1 MSLPLRI
8 AFSENPMVRPLKDG
22 RVKPNNIELDFVT
35 VDHPGD
41 LFYRNLKFDEFDVSE
56 MGIPWTIRI
65 MEMNEPKRWDWG
77 KLPIFLSRGTGWTN
91 LYVNAASGIHHLRDL
106 RGKKICVPEYN
117 TSMSLWLRVLMK
129 DFFGIN
135 PQDNVWYLARTEDRN
150 QGSALGVEKDAPKGI
165 DVVWLTNQ
173 QTPDGLLET
182 GEVDAAIIHPGSLGS
197 DSIDRYAGTPLTG
210 NPRIRKLFP
219 DDGKNL
225 LEDFFEQTGVY
236 QINHHVI
243 VQNRILR
250 ANPWV
255 AMELFTAF
263 QQSATIA
270 LESARRQS
278 EADSLFKNDNYPIG
292 INGIRKSFDRY
303 IQALLDG
310 DVIKTRFRVEDVY
323 FSTTLQT

>member
-1 MSLPLRI
+1 MVQPLR
-8 AFSENPMVRPLKDG
+8 DG

-41 LFYRNLKFDEFDVSE
+41 LFLRNLKFDEFDVSE

-65 MEMNEPKRWDWG
+65 LQMNEPKRWDWG

-91 LYVNAASGIHHLRDL
+91 LYVNAASGIHHLGDL
-106 RGKKICVPEYN
+106 RGKRICVPEYN
-117 TSMSLWLRVLMK
+117 TSMCLWLRVVMQ

-135 PQDNVWYLARTEDRN
+135 PKDNVWYVARTEDRN
-150 QGSALGVEKDAPKGI
+150 QGKALGVERDAPEGI
-165 DVVWLTNQ
+165 DVVWLTNE
-173 QTPDGLLET
+173 QTPDGMLER
-182 GEVDAAIIHPGSLGS
+182 GEIDAAIIHLGSLGA
-197 DSIDRYAGTPLTG
+197 DSIDRYAGIPLAD
-210 NPRIRKLFP
+210 NPKIRKLIP
-219 DDGKNL
+219 NDGKNL
-225 LEDFFEQTGVY
+225 LEEFFRKTGMY

-250 ANPWV
+250 ENPWV

-263 QQSATIA
+263 QQSKTIA
-270 LESARRQS
+270 LENARRQS

-292 INGIRKSFDRY
+292 VNSIRKSFDRY

-310 DVIKTRFRVEDVY
+310 DVIKTRLRVEDVY
-323 FSTTLQT
+323 FSTTLGT

>member
-1 MSLPLRI
+1 
-8 AFSENPMVRPLKDG
+8 
-22 RVKPNNIELDFVT
+22 
-35 VDHPGD
+35 
-41 LFYRNLKFDEFDVSE
+41 
-56 MGIPWTIRI
+56 
-65 MEMNEPKRWDWG
+65 
-77 KLPIFLSRGTGWTN
+77 
-91 LYVNAASGIHHLRDL
+91 
-106 RGKKICVPEYN
+106 
-117 TSMSLWLRVLMK
+117 
-129 DFFGIN
+129 
-135 PQDNVWYLARTEDRN
+135 
-150 QGSALGVEKDAPKGI
+150 
-165 DVVWLTNQ
+165 
-173 QTPDGLLET
+173 
-182 GEVDAAIIHPGSLGS
+182 
-197 DSIDRYAGTPLTG
+197 
-210 NPRIRKLFP
+210 
-219 DDGKNL
+219 
-225 LEDFFEQTGVY
+225 VY